1 MSAVYATVDDLRR
14 LRSLTAQEEEAAAVL
29 LPQASSKLRLTA
41 QRYRV
46 DIDARIADETTGED
60 YAQAVQSVVVAAVFR
75 ALSALGQS
83 AAATQNTESIGAYSL
98 TYTFANAG
106 QQLYFLRNELRE
118 LGLLRQT
125 FGMLDIYGGGSDD
138 RE

>member
-46 DIDARIADETTGED
+46 DIDARIADEATGED
-60 YAQAVQSVVVAAVFR
+60 YALAVQSVVVAAVFR

-83 AAATQNTESIGAYSL
+83 ATATQNTESIGAYSL

-118 LGLLRQT
+118 LDLLRQT
-125 FGMLDIYGGGSDD
+125 FGMLDIYGGGSDVH
-138 RE
+138 E

>member
-1 MSAVYATVDDLRR
+1 MSAVYATVDDLRA

-29 LPQASSKLRLTA
+29 LPQASAKLRLTA
-41 QRYRV
+41 QRYRA
-46 DIDARIADETTGED
+46 DIDARIADEATGED

-83 AAATQNTESIGAYSL
+83 ATATQNTESIGAYSM

-106 QQLYFLRNELRE
+106 QQLYFLRNELRD

-125 FGMLDIYGGGSDD
+125 FGMLDIYGGGADVH
-138 RE
+138 E

>member
-1 MSAVYATVDDLRR
+1 MSTVYATVDDLRR

-29 LPQASSKLRLTA
+29 LPQASAKLRLTA

-83 AAATQNTESIGAYSL
+83 ATATQNTESIGAYSL

-118 LGLLRQT
+118 LDLLRQT
-125 FGMLDIYGGGSDD
+125 FGMLDIYGGGSDVH
-138 RE
+138 E

>member
-1 MSAVYATVDDLRR
+1 MSAVYATVDDLRA

-29 LPQASSKLRLTA
+29 LPQASAKLRLTA
-41 QRYRV
+41 QRYRA
-46 DIDARIADETTGED
+46 DIDARIADEATGED
-60 YAQAVQSVVVAAVFR
+60 YAQAVKSVVVAAVFR

-83 AAATQNTESIGAYSL
+83 ATATQNTESIGAYSM

-106 QQLYFLRNELRE
+106 QQLYFLRNELRD

-125 FGMLDIYGGGSDD
+125 FGMLDIYGGGADVH
-138 RE
+138 E

>member
-29 LPQASSKLRLTA
+29 LPQASAKLRLTA
-41 QRYRV
+41 QRYRA

-60 YAQAVQSVVVAAVFR
+60 YAQAVKSVVVAAVFR

-83 AAATQNTESIGAYSL
+83 ATATQNTESIGAYSL

-106 QQLYFLRNELRE
+106 QQLYFLRNELRD

-125 FGMLDIYGGGSDD
+125 FGMLDIYGGGADVH
-138 RE
+138 E

>member
-1 MSAVYATVDDLRR
+1 MSTVYATVDDLRT
-14 LRSLTAQEEEAAAVL
+14 LRSLTAQEKEAAAVL
-29 LPQASSKLRLTA
+29 LPQASAKLRLTA
-41 QRYRV
+41 QRYRA

-60 YAQAVQSVVVAAVFR
+60 YAQAVKSVVVAAVFR

-83 AAATQNTESIGAYSL
+83 ATATQNTESIGAYSL

-106 QQLYFLRNELRE
+106 QQLYFLRNELRD

-125 FGMLDIYGGGSDD
+125 FGMLDIYGGGADVH
-138 RE
+138 E

>member
-1 MSAVYATVDDLRR
+1 MSTVYATVDDLRT

-29 LPQASSKLRLTA
+29 LPQASAKLRLTA
-41 QRYRV
+41 QRYRA

-60 YAQAVQSVVVAAVFR
+60 YAQAVKSVVVAAVFR

-83 AAATQNTESIGAYSL
+83 ATATQNTESIGAYSL

-106 QQLYFLRNELRE
+106 QQLYFLRNELRD

-125 FGMLDIYGGGSDD
+125 FGMLDIYGGGADVH
-138 RE
+138 E

>member
-83 AAATQNTESIGAYSL
+83 ATATQNTESIGAYSL

-118 LGLLRQT
+118 LDLLRQT
-125 FGMLDIYGGGSDD
+125 FGMLDIYGGGSDVH
-138 RE
+138 E

>member
-1 MSAVYATVDDLRR
+1 MSAVYATVDDLRA

-29 LPQASSKLRLTA
+29 LPQASAKLRLTA
-41 QRYRV
+41 QRYRA
-46 DIDARIADETTGED
+46 DIDARIADESTGED
-60 YAQAVQSVVVAAVFR
+60 YAQAVKSVVVAAVFR

-83 AAATQNTESIGAYSL
+83 ATATQNTESIGAYSM

-106 QQLYFLRNELRE
+106 QQLYFLRNELRD

-125 FGMLDIYGGGSDD
+125 FGMLDIYGGGADVH
-138 RE
+138 E